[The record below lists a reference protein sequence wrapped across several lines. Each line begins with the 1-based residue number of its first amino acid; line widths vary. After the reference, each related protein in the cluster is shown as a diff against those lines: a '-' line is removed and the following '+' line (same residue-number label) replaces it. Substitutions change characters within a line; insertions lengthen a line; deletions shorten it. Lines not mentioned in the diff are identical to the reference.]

1 MSDSESTETPIF
13 GRITLNT
20 PPFSTVTGET
30 VNQNRHALS
39 FRDRDKGA
47 HFALLGPTSAC
58 KSAFVT
64 NALIEPVKEL
74 LS

>member
-13 GRITLNT
+13 GRITL
-20 PPFSTVTGET
+20 PFSTVTGET
-30 VNQNRHALS
+30 VDQNMYALS

-47 HFALLGPTSAC
+47 HFALFGPPSAC

-64 NALIEPVKEL
+64 NALIELER

>member
-1 MSDSESTETPIF
+1 MSVSESTESPIF

-20 PPFSTVTGET
+20 LPFSTVTGET
-30 VNQNRHALS
+30 VNQNMCALS

-47 HFALLGPTSAC
+47 HFALFGPPSAC
-58 KSAFVT
+58 KSAFIT
-64 NALIEPVKEL
+64 NALIELER